1 MKETEEEAYFSQPD
15 VKPSVRP
22 AQIAKADCILSHPGG
37 LLGKVFCHGSL
48 RCVFTEEV
56 SVTNIKAHSLLSLL
70 KE

>member
-37 LLGKVFCHGSL
+37 LLGKFSTSNDHAS
-48 RCVFTEEV
+48 EEPQR
-56 SVTNIKAHSLLSLL
+56 TTILPL
-70 KE
+70 

>member
-37 LLGKVFCHGSL
+37 LLGIL
-48 RCVFTEEV
+48 PNEV
-56 SVTNIKAHSLLSLL
+56 RTKSERDPNNS
-70 KE
+70 